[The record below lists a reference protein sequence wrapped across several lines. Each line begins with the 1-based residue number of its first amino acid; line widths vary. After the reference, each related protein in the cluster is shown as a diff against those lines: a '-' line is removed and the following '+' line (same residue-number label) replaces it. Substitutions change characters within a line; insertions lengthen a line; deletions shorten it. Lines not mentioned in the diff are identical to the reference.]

1 MARIVVEYDDDFV
14 KEFKIKLIKEGKTMN
29 EKIKELIEK
38 EYKDM
43 SKYIKVD
50 CTEVRDS
57 ALEYGV
63 AKIYYIKKDNTTIV
77 TGRNVILDDE
87 VYLASVIA
95 DDIENCDKLEIDFA
109 DWLINSLNNSEV
121 ASEMG
126 LRFRK

>member
-14 KEFKIKLIKEGKTMN
+14 KKFKINLIKEGKTMN

-38 EYKDM
+38 EYKSM
-43 SKYIKVD
+43 SNRIKVD
-50 CTEVRDS
+50 CDEVRDT
-57 ALEYGV
+57 ALLYDV
-63 AKIYYIKKDNTTIV
+63 AKIYYIKKNNTTIV

-109 DWLINSLNNSEV
+109 DWLINFLNNSEI
-121 ASEMG
+121 ASQMG
-126 LRFRK
+126 LRFRR

>member
-50 CTEVRDS
+50 CTEVRDTV
-57 ALEYGV
+57 LEYGV
-63 AKIYYIKKDNTTIV
+63 AKIYYIKKDNTINA
-77 TGRNVILDDE
+77 TGRNIILENE
-87 VYLASVIA
+87 VYLTSVTA
-95 DDIENCDKLEIDFA
+95 DDVEDCDRLEVEFA
-109 DWLINSLNNSEV
+109 DWLIDCLNNCKI
-121 ASEMG
+121 AAEMR
-126 LRFRK
+126 LRFRR